1 MKSNRL
7 VTIFTALFLLST
19 ASTAKAATINYTVKS
34 GDSLWTISQ
43 YYKTTVS
50 SITTVNNLTS
60 SSYIYPGQVLKV
72 EDNRVSTSTYTVV
85 SGDSLW
91 KISLKFNTTV
101 DEIVKANN
109 LTNTTIYIG
118 QTLTIPSSTPPTA
131 SPVQTVETTNYKVAS
146 GDNLWSIAQK
156 FNTSMDAI
164 QKSNMLATN
173 ILMPG
178 QILTI
183 PVNSTQIVKP
193 LGITMY
199 KARVNNNYGDIYTW
213 ENGRRLFTVGA
224 IGTLKDLKTGISF
237 NVKYYGGS
245 NHADIVPLTK
255 DDTAKMKQLYPTWSW
270 SAMRPMV
277 LTFNQGGTNYQIA
290 VSVTGMPHSTT
301 DMYASNGIDGHF
313 DMYFY
318 NSTSH
323 VSNELSPTHQNNI
336 LIANGQ

>member
-7 VTIFTALFLLST
+7 AAIFTALFLLVT
-19 ASTAKAATINYTVKS
+19 ASTAKAAVINYTVKS

-43 YYKTTVS
+43 YYKTTIS
-50 SITTVNNLTS
+50 SISAMNNLNS
-60 SSYIYPGQVLKV
+60 SSYIYPAQVLKL

-101 DEIVKANN
+101 DAIMQANN

-118 QTLTIPSSTPPTA
+118 QALTIPSSSPTTT
-131 SPVQTVETTNYKVAS
+131 SPAPAVETTNYKVTS

-178 QILTI
+178 QVLTV

-193 LGITMY
+193 VGIIMH
-199 KARVNNNYGDIYTW
+199 KARVTSNYGDIYTW

-224 IGTLKDLKTGISF
+224 TGTLRDLKTGISF

-245 NHADIVPLTK
+245 NHADVVPLTK
-255 DDTAKMKQLYPTWSW
+255 DDTAKMKQIYPAWSW

-277 LTFNQGGTNYQIA
+277 LNFNQGGTNHQIA

-301 DMYASNGIDGHF
+301 DMYAANGIDGHF

-323 VSNELSPTHQNNI
+323 VSNEISPTHQKNI

>member
-7 VTIFTALFLLST
+7 ATILTALFLLST

-72 EDNRVSTSTYTVV
+72 EDNRISTSTYTVV

-101 DEIVKANN
+101 DKIVKANN
-109 LTNTTIYIG
+109 LINTTIYIG

-193 LGITMY
+193 VGITMY

-213 ENGRRLFTVGA
+213 ENGRRLFTVGET
-224 IGTLKDLKTGISF
+224 GTLRDLKTGINF

-255 DDTAKMKQLYPTWSW
+255 DDTAKLKQLYPTWSW

-323 VSNELSPTHQNNI
+323 VSNEMSPTHQNNI